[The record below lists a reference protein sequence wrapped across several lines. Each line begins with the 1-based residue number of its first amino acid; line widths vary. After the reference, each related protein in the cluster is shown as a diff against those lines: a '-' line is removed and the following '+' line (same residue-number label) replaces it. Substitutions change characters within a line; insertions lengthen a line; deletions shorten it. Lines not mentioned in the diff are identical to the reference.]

1 MRKISLRAQ
10 VIIIVMILTVGL
22 AGAIIYITDALGSA
36 KESIVRLNRTR
47 LSSLTDNLSRRYGLV
62 LNFVASSQIEDSSL
76 AQRDELKKLLMG
88 ITKEELQKS
97 PDIQAGFYSSLWNKE
112 LVGTPQTIG
121 VTSFYDRFFHL
132 LVQSA
137 LEEQR
142 EQWTHHASAGGDFI
156 IVVKPV
162 YARNRLLGVAWAI
175 DDLAEDFA
183 QSWPAD
189 VTPLLQ
195 LAIVFGIA
203 LATFFI
209 IHLRREV
216 YGIQRGLEAMKGD
229 ISKRLPTSSSEFG
242 YIASSINGLA
252 DTVARQQEER
262 EALQTVIQQKEKLAS
277 LGQLIAGVAHEIRT
291 PLAAIKT
298 RVQLWQRSRIGKR
311 SNAARLPKGIGL
323 ESMTLVLQE
332 LNRIEGIVQ
341 KLLFFSKQRKPRLR
355 KLNLHDTLN
364 AAVETLQDEMKKHRI
379 RITKN
384 FALNNPEI
392 FLDESEIREVI
403 LNLLTNAIEAMP
415 KRGSLTIETSN
426 QPLDTT
432 VSFCVKDSG
441 KGIKQEIATKIFDPF
456 FTTKETGTGLGLSIA
471 YEIVRSHNGTITC
484 ARNSNGGSRFTVTL
498 PRNGAHELL

>member
-1 MRKISLRAQ
+1 
-10 VIIIVMILTVGL
+10 MILTVGL
-22 AGAIIYITDALGSA
+22 VGAIVYITDAIGSA
-36 KESIVRLNRTR
+36 KESIVRLNRNR
-47 LSSLTDNLSRRYGLV
+47 LSSLTDNLARRYGLV
-62 LNFVASSQIEDSSL
+62 FNFVAISQIEDSSL
-76 AQRDELKKLLMG
+76 AQRDELKKLLTD

-121 VTSFYDRFFHL
+121 ATSFYERFLRL
-132 LVQSA
+132 LLQSA

-142 EQWTHHASAGGDFI
+142 EQWTHHASAAGDFI

-162 YARNRLLGVAWAI
+162 YARSRLLGVAWAI

-183 QSWPAD
+183 ASWPTD

-209 IHLRREV
+209 INLRREI
-216 YGIQRGLEAMKGD
+216 YSIQRGLEAMKGD
-229 ISKRLPTSSSEFG
+229 IAKRLPTSSSEFG

-252 DTVARQQEER
+252 DTIIRQQQER
-262 EALQTVIQQKEKLAS
+262 ETLQSVIQQKEKLAS

-298 RVQLWQRSRIGKR
+298 RVQLWQRSRSRKR
-311 SNAARLPKGIGL
+311 ATISHMPKGIGQ
-323 ESMTLVLQE
+323 ESMTLVLEE

-355 KLNLHDTLN
+355 TVNLHEMLD
-364 AAVETLQDEMKKHRI
+364 AAVETLQDEIKKHRI
-379 RITKN
+379 RLAKK
-384 FALNNPEI
+384 FALENPEI
-392 FLDESEIREVI
+392 LLDGSEIREVI

-415 KRGSLTIETSN
+415 KGGRLTIETSK
-426 QPLDTT
+426 QHLDAT
-432 VSFCVKDSG
+432 VRFCVRDSG

-471 YEIVRSHNGTITC
+471 YEIIRSHNGSITY
-484 ARNSNGGSRFTVTL
+484 AQNENGGSQFTVIL
-498 PRNGAHELL
+498 PRNEAHEVL